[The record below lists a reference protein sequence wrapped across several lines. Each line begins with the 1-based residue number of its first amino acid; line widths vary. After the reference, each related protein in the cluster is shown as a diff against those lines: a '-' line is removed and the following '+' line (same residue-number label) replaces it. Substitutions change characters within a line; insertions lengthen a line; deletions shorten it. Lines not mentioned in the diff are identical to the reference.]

1 MVQPSKLERVRLVE
15 DRAKE
20 EGAILSSD
28 VLTRDRDT
36 LFPLQGALG
45 YDLVQ
50 HLFVAENNLV
60 VEGTSDY
67 AYLKLVSDFLASRDR
82 VSLDPKWSIVP
93 VGGAD
98 LIPTFVAL
106 LGNHLKV
113 TVLVDSRKEGNQRLE
128 RMAKDGYLEKQRII
142 LVGEVLGRKSG
153 DIEDL
158 FKEEEYLRLYNKA
171 FGKLLKAEDLK
182 GNDSIVA
189 RIARHEDIER
199 FDHGRP
205 ADVLLRERD
214 AELPRLSEE
223 TLKRFEEL
231 FRRINTTLGK

>member
-1 MVQPSKLERVRLVE
+1 MRLVE
-15 DRAKE
+15 DRGKE
-20 EGAILSSD
+20 KGAVLSSD

-50 HLFVAENNLV
+50 HLFVAANNIV

-67 AYLKLVSDFLASRDR
+67 AYLKIISDYLAANGRT
-82 VSLDPKWSIVP
+82 SLDPTWSIVP

-128 RMAKDGYLEKQRII
+128 RMAKDGYLERQRII
-142 LVGEVLGRKSG
+142 FVGEILKRKTG

-158 FKEEEYLRLYNKA
+158 FEECEYLSLYNKA
-171 FGKLLKAEDLK
+171 FGKALRALDLK
-182 GNDSIVA
+182 GNDPIVA
-189 RIARHEDIER
+189 RLARYEGVDR

-205 ADVLLRERD
+205 ADVLLRER
-214 AELPRLSEE
+214 ETVLTTLSED
-223 TLKRFEEL
+223 TLKRFEDL
-231 FRRINTTLGK
+231 FGRINKTLRK